1 MSYYILPK
9 KQITL
14 SLSSLES
21 IEKMKKDL
29 QDNPVISNSVDY
41 YINEIKEEML
51 SWKLTQSEIE
61 LLYKQYNP
69 FEYLLN
75 RELIHSYKTNMIYY
89 IFIEILKM
97 TNILFSKYPINFTI
111 CCDTYQDDILSSMVD
126 TNKNNT
132 YTLFQ
137 SPTDKVYIFSFLQT
151 KINDTKMYTIDLLT
165 YVLNI
170 LSRQSDNG
178 SCIIQIGNIIY
189 QPIIEIV
196 YLLSI
201 LYNKIYIIKPQT
213 SSVFTSERYIIC
225 KHFFIET
232 TQKKRLY
239 EYIRDMYKKTL
250 LLPFY
255 NNISIFSDEV
265 PYYFIN
271 KIEES
276 NLGIAHQQ
284 LEYHDILINIIYNKL
299 CKDKLDNIQKNY
311 INKCILWCDKYK
323 VQYNKIIDKNIF
335 LQENK

>member
-21 IEKMKKDL
+21 IEKMKKL
-29 QDNPVISNSVDY
+29 QDNPVISNSVDF
-41 YINEIKEEML
+41 YINEIKEEM
-51 SWKLTQSEIE
+51 SSCNLTQSELQ

-75 RELIHSYKTNMIYY
+75 RELIHSCKTNMIYY

-97 TNILFSKYPINFTI
+97 TNILFSKYPIKFTI
-111 CCDTYQDDILSSMVD
+111 FCDNYQDDILSSMVD

-132 YTLFQ
+132 YILSQ
-137 SPTDKVYIFSFLQT
+137 SSSDAVDIFTFLQT
-151 KINDTKMYTIDLLT
+151 NINDTKMYTIDLLK

-178 SCIIQIGNIIY
+178 SCIMKIGNIIY
-189 QPIIEIV
+189 EPIIEII

-201 LYNKIYIIKPQT
+201 LYNKVYIIKPQT

-225 KHFFIET
+225 KHFFIEKI
-232 TQKKRLY
+232 QKKRLH
-239 EYIRDMYKKTL
+239 EYIQDMYTKTL

-299 CKDKLDNIQKNY
+299 CKDKLENIQKNH

-323 VQYNKIIDKNIF
+323 IQYNKIIDKNIF

>member
-9 KQITL
+9 KQMTL
-14 SLSSLES
+14 LSSLKCIDKS
-21 IEKMKKDL
+21 KKDL
-29 QDNPVISNSVDY
+29 QDEPIISNSVDY
-41 YINEIKEEML
+41 YINEIKEEM
-51 SWKLTQSEIE
+51 SSCNLTQNELQ

-75 RELIHSYKTNMIYY
+75 RELIHSHKTNMIYY

-97 TNILFSKYPINFTI
+97 TNLLFSKYPKKLTI
-111 CCDTYQDDILSSMVD
+111 FCDKYHDDILSSMID

-132 YTLFQ
+132 YLLSQ
-137 SPTDKVYIFSFLQT
+137 SSNDKVDIFTFLQT
-151 KINDTKMYTIDLLT
+151 NINDTKMYTIDLLK

-170 LSRQSDNG
+170 LSRQSDDG

-189 QPIIEIV
+189 EPIIEIV
-196 YLLSI
+196 YLLSM
-201 LYNKIYIIKPQT
+201 LYNKVYIIKPQT

-225 KHFFIET
+225 KHFFIEK
-232 TQKKRLY
+232 TQKEDLY
-239 EYIRDMYKKTL
+239 QYIQDMYTKTL
-250 LLPFY
+250 LLPFNH
-255 NNISIFSDEV
+255 NNISIFSDKV

-299 CKDKLDNIQKNY
+299 CKDKLENIQKNH

-335 LQENK
+335 TRQ